1 MNQFLSSVRNSV
13 AALFNP
19 LRLDRVLAVLLAGF
33 LVFSTAACNPSSPSV
48 SGVGGSATDKVSQ
61 PTGLREFT
69 DRADGKSRPD
79 FETYSDG
86 VNDRGINKN

>member
-1 MNQFLSSVRNSV
+1 MNQFISNAS
-13 AALFNP
+13 AALTEVFGR
-19 LRLDRVLAVLLAGF
+19 LRLDRILVVMLAGF
-33 LVFSTAACNPSSPSV
+33 LILSTVACNPSPPSV
-48 SGVGGSATDKVSQ
+48 SGVGGSYTEKVSQ
-61 PTGLREFT
+61 PTGLREYT